1 MSYQLSGEEQVSEI
15 KEFLAKTWKIIVAVI
30 VIGLLAF
37 YGWRYWQSYK
47 LEKTIE
53 SSERY
58 EQLIANLDKNKPDS
72 VNELVSFAESDN
84 TIYSVFANLKAAK
97 FYVEELKDYPKA
109 EKLLTDSL
117 SKTDSEVIKSISYI
131 RIARIQY
138 QLERYQDVLA
148 TLNKVTEKSWVP
160 VVNDIRGDAYMKL
173 NNYAEAVAAYNVA
186 LAPAPAPADQSGEN
200 NSKASLPTE
209 QLDKNIKMKLNQAQ
223 YLKDKQQAEQE
234 AQDAKDK
241 AKQEAEANVNA
252 AQENKN

>member
-186 LAPAPAPADQSGEN
+186 LAPAPADQSGEN

-252 AQENKN
+252 AQENNN

>member
-186 LAPAPAPADQSGEN
+186 LAPAPADQSGEN

-252 AQENKN
+252 EQENKN

>member
-131 RIARIQY
+131 RIAKIQY

-186 LAPAPAPADQSGEN
+186 LAPAPADQSGEN

>member
-131 RIARIQY
+131 RIAKIQY

-186 LAPAPAPADQSGEN
+186 LAPAPADQSGEN
-200 NSKASLPTE
+200 YSKASLPTE

-234 AQDAKDK
+234 AQAAKDK

>member
-186 LAPAPAPADQSGEN
+186 LAPAPADQSGEN

>member
-58 EQLIANLDKNKPDS
+58 EQLIANLDKNNPDS

-131 RIARIQY
+131 RIAKIQY
-138 QLERYQDVLA
+138 QLERYQDVLV

-186 LAPAPAPADQSGEN
+186 LAPAPVDQSGEN
-200 NSKASLPTE
+200 YSKASLPTE

-234 AQDAKDK
+234 AQAAKDK

>member
-58 EQLIANLDKNKPDS
+58 EQLIANLDKNNPDS

-131 RIARIQY
+131 RIAKIQY

-186 LAPAPAPADQSGEN
+186 LAPAPADQSGEN
-200 NSKASLPTE
+200 YSKASLPTE

-234 AQDAKDK
+234 AQAAKDK